1 MANRIY
7 TAVWG
12 WTLNAG
18 AVKDHSF
25 SIFSPNRELK
35 IKSITVDHQIYDTI
49 AQIIIPTEANTTQ
62 KIQLEINQG
71 AAQMAST
78 FSHSDI
84 NAPIIKGK
92 NIWITKAGQLLFD
105 SFYVKNEL
113 LFYLTC
119 QNLSVNVVY
128 NRIGLFFETEEK
140 IIYI

>member
-92 NIWITKAGQLLFD
+92 NIWITKAGQLLF
-105 SFYVKNEL
+105 
-113 LFYLTC
+113 YLTC